1 MHILYHHR
9 TAGDRVERVHIMGM
23 VKAWRRM
30 GHSVHISSPPG
41 CSPQEDERAG
51 APEDSSGSGT
61 PLGTLQSLLKRL
73 ARDAPPALFEA
84 AELAYNAY
92 SLADVL
98 RLVAHRRPDVIYE
111 RFTANSAAPTL
122 VARLLGIPIVQE
134 VNLLV
139 GAGRFRPL
147 VLEYLTRR
155 IERWVLAHSALVVTV
170 SNRFKDVLVE
180 MGTPP
185 EKVLVCP
192 NAIDPRLFVH
202 LNTNPKPVFQ
212 QNKRGRRLVIGYV
225 GSFIPYH
232 RLDLLVQAAERLKG
246 LTPPLRFLIVGEG
259 AERARIERMVEAAWL
274 GGRFQFTGRVPHEDV
289 PAQIARMDIAVM
301 PGSNTWGSPVK
312 LLEYMAMA
320 KPVIAPRVP
329 PIEEVIAHG
338 RNGVLFEP
346 GSLASLRQA
355 LELLIGDDKLRRD
368 IGRQARLDVLE
379 RHTWHHNARRVLAS
393 LSEGSPVRHAQRK
406 ATEAVW

>member
-23 VKAWRRM
+23 VNAWRRM

-41 CSPQEDERAG
+41 CSPEEGERAV
-51 APEDSSGSGT
+51 APEDSTGSGT

-170 SNRFKDVLVE
+170 SSRFKDVLVE
-180 MGTPP
+180 MGTPA

-192 NAIDPRLFVH
+192 NAIDPEDFRKDIIPAIE
-202 LNTNPKPVFQ
+202 PKPGTSV
-212 QNKRGRRLVIGYV
+212 VGYV
-225 GSFIPYH
+225 GAFVPYH
-232 RLDLLVQAAERLKG
+232 RLEFLVRAASELDGAEPAVRFLLVGDGVHRPAIETEIRRAGVQDL
-246 LTPPLRFLIVGEG
+246 FL
-259 AERARIERMVEAAWL
+259 L
-274 GGRFQFTGRVPHEDV
+274 TGRVSHEEVPRYVASMDV
-289 PAQIARMDIAVM
+289 AVI
-301 PGSNTWGSPVK
+301 PGTADYTSPIK
-312 LLEYMAMA
+312 LFEYMALG
-320 KPVIAPRVP
+320 KPVLAPRLPGIKDV
-329 PIEEVIAHG
+329 VTHDQTG
-338 RNGVLFEP
+338 LLFEP
-346 GSLASLRQA
+346 NDF
-355 LELLIGDDKLRRD
+355 GDFLQKLRLLLKDGELRRRVGSD
-368 IGRQARLDVLE
+368 ARRQVFG
-379 RHTWHHNARRVLAS
+379 RHTWDHNARRVLAS
-393 LSEGSPVRHAQRK
+393 LSEGSPVAHAQRK
-406 ATEAVW
+406 AMEAVW